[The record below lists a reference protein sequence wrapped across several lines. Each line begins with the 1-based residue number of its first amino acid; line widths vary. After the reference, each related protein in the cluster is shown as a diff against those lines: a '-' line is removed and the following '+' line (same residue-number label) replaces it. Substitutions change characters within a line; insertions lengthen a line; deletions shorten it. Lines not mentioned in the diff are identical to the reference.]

1 MESQQQTLMFERKYI
16 AGTVSELRERARRL
30 DDAVE
35 WSDSIADTTQHDSER
50 RIISATLAAINAEYG
65 PSYFDDSASTQVPS
79 QQVELQPTPHLFTA
93 LIFNKSNNGYEVN
106 AIYVAA
112 MNSKQAEDVVNT
124 YPSDMFGLECHRFI
138 TTDEFM
144 SAHPINSYTLEAE
157 GHKRDVLSEEQLQR
171 WIHVQTTATQDAP
184 ATFRRF

>member
-65 PSYFDDSASTQVPS
+65 PSYFDGGASNQVPS
-79 QQVELQPTPHLFTA
+79 LQVELQPTPHLFTA
-93 LIFNKSNNGYEVN
+93 LIFNKSNDGYEVN

-138 TTDEFM
+138 TTDQFM
-144 SAHPINSYTLEAE
+144 SANSIRSQSEDCEDRERA
-157 GHKRDVLSEEQLQR
+157 VLSEEQFDSWVQA
-171 WIHVQTTATQDAP
+171 QTTVTQDAP